1 MCRLCLIRILLNF
14 VTKGPADNGSAM
26 AQAMARSRTGD
37 KPLPES
43 MQTEFAVAY
52 MWPQGQVS
60 TRQNYSIW
68 HEVTTYIVYF
78 VIKGPTDNGSA
89 VVSGNGLATSSWQA
103 ITWISAEKFTTI
115 YMGLW
120 GGGLHEAKVY
130 AYGVG
135 SLSAYIVTFTYMST
149 QNIYSTWEVIIQVY
163 DQLDHNIFMV
173 TY

>member
-1 MCRLCLIRILLNF
+1 MWSLCLIRILLNF

-60 TRQNYSIW
+60 TRQNYSIRR
-68 HEVTTYIVYF
+68 EVTTYIVYF
-78 VIKGPTDNGSA
+78 VTKGPTDNGLA

-103 ITWISAEKFTTI
+103 ITWISAEKFTPI

-130 AYGVG
+130 VYSVG
-135 SLSAYIVTFTYMST
+135 SLC
-149 QNIYSTWEVIIQVY
+149 IYCYVHIYGHAKHI
-163 DQLDHNIFMV
+163 
-173 TY
+173 